1 MLLRGKDSF
10 SWKISSSDTAGQV
23 AILEGVVEAGAGPVL
38 HLHCHQRE
46 WWYVLESEFLFQVGN
61 EKFRVERGASIFGP
75 RGSEFVGPP
84 LKID

>member
-10 SWKISSSDTAGQV
+10 SSKISSSDTAGQV

-46 WWYVLESEFLFQVGN
+46 WWYVLEGEFLFQVGN